1 METIYGTQIIFG
13 TRTISGT
20 ETICGMETVR
30 GPPTISGM
38 ERTICVVTGKNMF
51 SLTAQ
56 GIGIATGTAIAT
68 TGGMVTNAP
77 SLMDRG

>member
-1 METIYGTQIIFG
+1 METIYGTQ
-13 TRTISGT
+13 TICEM
-20 ETICGMETVR
+20 ETICGTQ
-30 GPPTISGM
+30 TIS
-38 ERTICVVTGKNMF
+38 EIETIICGVTGKNTF

-68 TGGMVTNAP
+68 IGGMATNAP